1 MITASSSS
9 RFTVG
14 PDRSGRWIVHDR
26 EGLVGG
32 RFINEAA
39 ALHFAASEC
48 NCRLADIHRAAA
60 GIVLE
65 FMPFARGAAHIH

>member
-1 MITASSSS
+1 MKTASSSS

-14 PDRSGRWIVHDR
+14 PDRSGRLIDEAPADQALAIVDYP
-26 EGLVGG
+26 
-32 RFINEAA
+32 AA